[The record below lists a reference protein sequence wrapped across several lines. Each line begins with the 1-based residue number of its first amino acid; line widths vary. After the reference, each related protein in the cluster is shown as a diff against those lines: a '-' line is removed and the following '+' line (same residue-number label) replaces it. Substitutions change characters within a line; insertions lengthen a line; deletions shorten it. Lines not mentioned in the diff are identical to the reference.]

1 MDYWRDKM
9 VSNQKYKPFNVGD
22 IFFITNGKG
31 ITRQEIKDHP
41 GELAAIQSAATNNG
55 IMGFIDEDYCRER
68 NYSFTLEPCLTV
80 ARTGSSGYVTFQE
93 HGCCVGDSAKLLLL
107 KGNKKTK
114 NIYLY
119 LRTILMA
126 NKYRYTFA
134 RKVTEENYLN
144 DIIELPINED
154 DEIDYEYMENYI
166 MQINGDVAS
175 IPDYFLQEGYEKAC
189 WYLDT
194 IDQDDFE
201 KEYAGKICDDE
212 IVLDTDKWIE
222 FHLYDIFE
230 IHVGNKF
237 DRSKM
242 SMGAPT
248 VNFVGRSSE
257 NNGVTAFVDEIEGT
271 EPYKEGNLT
280 VALGGEYLGSCFIQ
294 DYPFYTSQNVNVLI
308 PKEDIDIFTKMFIAH
323 LVRYE
328 SANNYKAFAR
338 ELNAHIKTDF
348 VIKLP
353 ATVFGKPDYE
363 FMSKYIKSLSF
374 SKKLVQQDNNF
385 CD

>member
-1 MDYWRDKM
+1 M

-93 HGCCVGDSAKLLLL
+93 QGCCVGDSAKLLLL
-107 KGNKKTK
+107 KGKKKTK

-134 RKVTEENYLN
+134 RRVTEENYLN

-385 CD
+385 CN

>member
-93 HGCCVGDSAKLLLL
+93 QGCCVGDSAKLILI
-107 KGNKKTK
+107 KSKKKNK

-119 LRTILMA
+119 LKTILMA

-338 ELNAHIKTDF
+338 ELNANIKTDF

-385 CD
+385 CN

>member
-107 KGNKKTK
+107 KGKKKTK

-175 IPDYFLQEGYEKAC
+175 IPDYFLLEGYEKAC

-280 VALGGEYLGSCFIQ
+280 VALGGEYLVSCFIQ

-374 SKKLVQQDNNF
+374 SMKLVQQDNNF

>member
-1 MDYWRDKM
+1 M

-107 KGNKKTK
+107 KGKKKTK

-338 ELNAHIKTDF
+338 ELNAHIK
-348 VIKLP
+348 
-353 ATVFGKPDYE
+353 
-363 FMSKYIKSLSF
+363 SKRQIIRRYL
-374 SKKLVQQDNNF
+374 
-385 CD
+385 